1 MTEMNRAGSF
11 HPQAEAAAP
20 PASSAHQGG
29 IEERIAAT
37 GRRIEALQHQLDG
50 AMAELGHARR
60 RAAADLAQAARY
72 GHQELAQDLLPFKD
86 ALEAALAVRT
96 GDAAALRAGLVLAG
110 RQLDAALARR
120 HG

>member
-1 MTEMNRAGSF
+1 MTEMNCAGSF
-11 HPQAEAAAP
+11 HPQDGPRTA
-20 PASSAHQGG
+20 GG

-37 GRRIEALQHQLDG
+37 GRRIAALQRQLDG
-50 AMAELGHARR
+50 AVEEVGHARR
-60 RAAADLAQAARY
+60 RATADLALAARY
-72 GHQELAQDLLPFKD
+72 GHQDLALALLPFRD

-96 GDAAALRAGLVLAG
+96 GDAAALREGLVLAG